1 MLASASPLRL
11 PARLRR
17 LDGDGGFPADL
28 VALPGAFG
36 GQAHLKGGAFAFA
49 GAGDVQSL
57 LSSLLSGEIE
67 SNAGKDCFTNKRI

>member
-28 VALPGAFG
+28 VALPGAFR
-36 GQAHLKGGAFAFA
+36 GQTHLEIM
-49 GAGDVQSL
+49 QL
-57 LSSLLSGEIE
+57 LG
-67 SNAGKDCFTNKRI
+67 NV